1 MNALG
6 ILHRL
11 RSKFSVISKNLIS
24 SYSPKTMFFLQYNLH
39 KSTKVLRLLESKQ
52 WQNHI
57 LFIFCS
63 VPPPL
68 LVARSCF
75 WLASTLPLISIAL
88 FGLLPSPPWWIIE
101 HNHLHVLFL
110 FIFSLLPSLLLV
122 ALLVACH
129 LPPRW
134 VSEHNQLHVKT
145 QQCALLCQQNLWMT
159 RERQQSGNKIHDTL
173 SAFALPPSL
182 SCLALSYVALPCSL
196 LPCLVLHWLVSSF
209 FALPRLM
216 LVCCGSLC
224 VARWL
229 EPSKS

>member
-1 MNALG
+1 MSVADSPFSEANHSYLKTQQHFSPKQSMNALG
-6 ILHRL
+6 ILHGL

-24 SYSPKTMFFLQYNLH
+24 SYS
-39 KSTKVLRLLESKQ
+39 
-52 WQNHI
+52 
-57 LFIFCS
+57 
-63 VPPPL
+63 L
-68 LVARSCF
+68 LVALSCF

-88 FGLLPSPPWWIIE
+88 FGLLPSPPRWIIE
-101 HNHLHVLFL
+101 HNHLHVL

-159 RERQQSGNKIHDTL
+159 RERQQSGNKTHDTL
-173 SAFALPPSL
+173 SAFALSPSL

-196 LPCLVLHWLVSSF
+196 LPCLVLHCLVSSF

>member
-52 WQNHI
+52 WQTHI

-68 LVARSCF
+68 LVALSCF
-75 WLASTLPLISIAL
+75 WLASALPLISTAL

-159 RERQQSGNKIHDTL
+159 RERQQSGNKTHDTL

-182 SCLALSYVALPCSL
+182 
-196 LPCLVLHWLVSSF
+196 LPCLVLCCIALF
-209 FALPRLM
+209 PIALP
-216 LVCCGSLC
+216 C
-224 VARWL
+224 VALPCFLFLCLASSHVGLLRLTLRCTVTWTL
-229 EPSKS
+229 

>member
-1 MNALG
+1 
-6 ILHRL
+6 
-11 RSKFSVISKNLIS
+11 
-24 SYSPKTMFFLQYNLH
+24 MFFLQYNLH

-52 WQNHI
+52 WQTHI

-68 LVARSCF
+68 LVALSCF
-75 WLASTLPLISIAL
+75 WLASTLPLISTAL

-159 RERQQSGNKIHDTL
+159 RERQQSGNKTHDTL

-182 SCLALSYVALPCSL
+182 
-196 LPCLVLHWLVSSF
+196 LPCLVLCCIALF
-209 FALPRLM
+209 PIALP
-216 LVCCGSLC
+216 C
-224 VARWL
+224 VALPCFLFLCLASSHVGLLRLTLRCTVTWTL
-229 EPSKS
+229 